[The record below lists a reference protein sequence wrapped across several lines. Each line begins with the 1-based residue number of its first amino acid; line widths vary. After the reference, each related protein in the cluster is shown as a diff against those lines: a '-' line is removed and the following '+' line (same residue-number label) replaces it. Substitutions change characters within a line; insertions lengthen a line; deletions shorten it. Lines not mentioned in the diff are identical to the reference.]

1 MILMIK
7 NYPPQMMKLILILNT
22 RAKNKEIFVL
32 YVKNYHLLDVL
43 YLVDM
48 HVHVAGAING

>member
-1 MILMIK
+1 MIK

-22 RAKNKEIFVL
+22 CAKNKEIFVL
-32 YVKNYHLLDVL
+32 YVKNYHLRDVL

-48 HVHVAGAING
+48 HVRVAGAING

>member
-1 MILMIK
+1 MIK

-32 YVKNYHLLDVL
+32 YVKNYHLQGVL